1 MNAPWSPEVLLRP
14 AEDGQAPLPL
24 GADGV
29 ARWVWESRFGAMLIE
44 VIDGAVFVNGDRVL
58 PHAPALTSGSMSASA
73 PASAPASPLSPPS
86 LRPAAAAASATAP
99 SNHPRS
105 SP

>member
-44 VIDGAVFVNGDRVL
+44 VVAGEVYVNGQRVQ
-58 PHAPALTSGSMSASA
+58 PHAD
-73 PASAPASPLSPPS
+73 
-86 LRPAAAAASATAP
+86 AAAANVAAVATVAADPCAPLAGTPQPFRTAAP
-99 SNHPRS
+99 SPNSSNPRQD
-105 SP
+105 P

>member
-1 MNAPWSPEVLLRP
+1 MGAAPVGLVLNAPWSAEVLLRR
-14 AEDGQAPLPL
+14 AADGQAPLPL

-58 PHAPALTSGSMSASA
+58 PHAPS
-73 PASAPASPLSPPS
+73 
-86 LRPAAAAASATAP
+86 PAAAPLAVGQP
-99 SNHPRS
+99 PRQ
-105 SP
+105 PELP